1 MLEKEP
7 DEIRRLT
14 MDTNSIASVSI
25 VGAGLSQFRLQ
36 SQPAEG
42 VGLKEQPLPST
53 DLGTATLELILRTLS
68 RNESE
73 GHDLDV
79 LA

>member
-1 MLEKEP
+1 MN
-7 DEIRRLT
+7 
-14 MDTNSIASVSI
+14 TNSITSVSI

-36 SQPAEG
+36 SQPVNGE
-42 VGLKEQPLPST
+42 VLKEQTSPSI

-68 RNESE
+68 LNESE

>member
-1 MLEKEP
+1 MN
-7 DEIRRLT
+7 
-14 MDTNSIASVSI
+14 TNSTMQVGI
-25 VGAGLSQFRLQ
+25 VGAELSQFRLQ
-36 SQPAEG
+36 SQPVDGGA
-42 VGLKEQPLPST
+42 LKEQSSPSI

-68 RNESE
+68 LNESE

>member
-1 MLEKEP
+1 MN
-7 DEIRRLT
+7 T
-14 MDTNSIASVSI
+14 TSIAPVSI

-36 SQPAEG
+36 SQPVDG
-42 VGLKEQPLPST
+42 RMLKEQPLPST

-68 RNESE
+68 LNESE